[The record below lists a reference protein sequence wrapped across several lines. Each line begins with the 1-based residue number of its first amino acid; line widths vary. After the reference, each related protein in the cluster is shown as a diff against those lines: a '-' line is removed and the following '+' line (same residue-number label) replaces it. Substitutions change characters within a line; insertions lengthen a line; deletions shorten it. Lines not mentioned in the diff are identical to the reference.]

1 MVDAAPA
8 WMSTSLAFHRF
19 YNPRSIHR
27 GSLTDSDRQGER
39 PHDGETLLSSTPPHP
54 TISQSRRQAH
64 VGWVSPT
71 LGWKWSMQMKW
82 LHASNSSSRKQK
94 TNYKKAQKE
103 AYGLMRAR
111 LKQKNR
117 HFTVTWLRNSHIS
130 KPPKGQ
136 KCNDDSMHGLLLLL
150 HCKNSPLL

>member
-39 PHDGETLLSSTPPHP
+39 PHDGETLLSSPPPHP

-64 VGWVSPT
+64 VGWVCLVWVKVVNANEVTPFIF
-71 LGWKWSMQMKW
+71 
-82 LHASNSSSRKQK
+82 SSSRKQK

-111 LKQKNR
+111 LKQKTR

-150 HCKNSPLL
+150 HCKNSLLL